1 MGTVLFVHGAGIR
14 FPDDRE
20 MFEQIKIALA
30 HYRPDLAVSFCTWGE
45 HLGTRLHAGGAAI
58 PHYTHKEDTTQTTA
72 DVALWSHLQQDPW
85 YELRALVN
93 KQQRQQILN
102 LEPVSYHERLG
113 SLRPF
118 MKRPHVNKS
127 MEEHWEIR
135 DSRLRAL
142 EFPLTLQ
149 IKLTAA
155 NLDQAFATAKQML
168 FASSMY
174 QDALRNVQMATDVE
188 MLAPILARAVIA
200 LMQQNPSRN
209 TENQLQE
216 NRRLRDDIIM
226 LLTVEFARALHTDN
240 VKSGGQWQQ
249 LRRSVFARSQ
259 QERQRRILLDMFTP
273 FIGDVIFYQARG
285 EQLRDLILAHIQHVT
300 PPITLLGHSL
310 GGVACVDILA
320 QHQLPQVH
328 SLITAG
334 TQAPLLYEMDAL
346 QSLFYGQAL
355 PSHFPPWLNIYD
367 MRDILSY
374 VGEELFPDKIQDIRV
389 NNRHAYPQAHNTY
402 WTNPETWQAVLPL
415 LPPV

>member
-1 MGTVLFVHGAGIR
+1 MQMGTVLFVHGAGIR

-58 PHYTHKEDTTQTTA
+58 PHYTHKEDTAQTTE

-85 YELRALVN
+85 YELRLLAH
-93 KQQRQQILN
+93 K
-102 LEPVSYHERLG
+102 EHK
-113 SLRPF
+113 
-118 MKRPHVNKS
+118 KRPHVSKR
-127 MEEHWEIR
+127 MEEQWKAR

-155 NLDQAFATAKQML
+155 NLDQAFATAKQTL
-168 FASSMY
+168 FTSSIY
-174 QDALRNVQMATDVE
+174 QGALQNVQMATDVE
-188 MLAPILARAVIA
+188 MLAPILAHTVIA
-200 LMQQNPSRN
+200 LMQHSEQKSPSRN

-216 NRRLRDDIIM
+216 NRRLRDDISM
-226 LLTVEFARALHTDN
+226 LLTVEFARALRTDA

-273 FIGDVIFYQARG
+273 FIGDVIAYQARG

-300 PPITLLGHSL
+300 PPITLLAHSL

-320 QHQLPQVH
+320 QHSLPQIH
-328 SLITAG
+328 TLITAG

-355 PSHFPPWLNIYD
+355 PPHFPPWLNIYD

-374 VGEELFPDKIQDIRV
+374 VGEELFPGKIQDIRV
-389 NNRHAYPQAHNTY
+389 NNRHTYPQAHNTY
-402 WTNPETWQAVLPL
+402 WTNPETWQAILPL